1 MHLEQEIEGLV
12 TRLVSTLEKDAYRRT
27 LREAFRPF
35 ADLAER
41 APEEVPRVLRWAM
54 DALSPPA
61 SYALLNLVDLTL
73 DFTLDLWLP
82 RAGTVTD
89 AMTATLLGMVI
100 RADGRDVEGIME
112 RFDAT
117 RLARP
122 LRYGFGIPK
131 GVHIAIEGV
140 FLNPLIFEPM
150 NLVHFLRHRKYV
162 AEAIPEVPFVGSIL
176 PWDGWA
182 QLEVSYR
189 EAEKKKRRER
199 GLEDGEKHH
208 AALGCVTVTLFGP
221 MDVLEDL
228 SVQMGTDRELTE
240 LQEWLSD
247 CLGLTSEDYLVL
259 DPYLERPSELPV
271 AMQSLV
277 GEVRE
282 ILQKVREE
290 ESRT

>member
-1 MHLEQEIEGLV
+1 MQLEQEIEGLV
-12 TRLVSTLEKDAYRRT
+12 TRLVSTLERDAYRRT

-41 APEEVPRVLRWAM
+41 APEEVPRVLRWAL

-61 SYALLNLVDLTL
+61 SYALLDLVDLTL
-73 DFTLDLWLP
+73 DFTLDMWLP

-131 GVHIAIEGV
+131 GVHIAVEGV

-176 PWDGWA
+176 PWDGWT

-189 EAEKKKRRER
+189 EAEKKRRER
-199 GLEDGEKHH
+199 GLEDREKHN
-208 AALGCVTVTLFGP
+208 AALGCVVVTLFGP
-221 MDVLEDL
+221 MDVLQDL
-228 SVQMGTDRELTE
+228 SVQIGTDRELTE
-240 LQEWLSD
+240 LQERLSD

-259 DPYLERPSELPV
+259 DPYLERPSELPI
-271 AMQSLV
+271 ATQNLV
-277 GEVRE
+277 EEVQEMLR
-282 ILQKVREE
+282 KVREG
-290 ESRT
+290 ESRK